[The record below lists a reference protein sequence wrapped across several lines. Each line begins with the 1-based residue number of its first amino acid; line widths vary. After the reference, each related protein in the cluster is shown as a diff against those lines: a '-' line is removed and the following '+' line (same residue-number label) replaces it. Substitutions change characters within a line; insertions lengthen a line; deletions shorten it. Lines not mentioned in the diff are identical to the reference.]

1 MSDSFPYAT
10 FLRKKVRVSET
21 DTKQTD
27 LSDKWFQISLQNYEF
42 FIDNQGVVK
51 KILVDLKKYY
61 LCFPRDV
68 ACCSQTYILLFI
80 IRCILAQHQSH
91 RKPSQSLIL

>member
-1 MSDSFPYAT
+1 M
-10 FLRKKVRVSET
+10 RVSET